1 VGLKGIA
8 KYIIYVF
15 LTGITVLTVTTSL
28 HANLYTSLLHPVPQV
43 ADTTMSDDTTASGD
57 TIEIKDVDLPWDFG
71 PGDNNPYLQD
81 MGSPLY
87 GQDPDNMQEQIEYD
101 PETDSYIF
109 KKTVGDSTEVA
120 TPYNMSF
127 DEYRQYDFERGMQD
141 YWQQRVKNA
150 SFESRSTLIPKL
162 EVGGEAFDRIFGSNT
177 IDIKPQGSA
186 ELSFGLEISNVENPN
201 LPVKMQRTTT
211 FDFDE
216 KIQMNVVGQIG
227 DKMKVNVQ
235 YDTEASFDFENSVK
249 LEYTGHEDEI
259 IQKIEAGN
267 VSLPLTGSLIQGSQS
282 LFGFKTELKFG
293 KLTMT
298 SIFSQQKGETSTIT
312 VEGGAQMQDFEI
324 DADEYEENKHFFL
337 SHYFKENYDKALED
351 LPIIKSGVNITK
363 VEVWVTNTAGNFEE
377 ARNIVAFTDLGE
389 SNPDDIQSDYV
400 SSYYAQTVFPFDS
413 ANNLGGVA
421 SAHPEIRDINEAS
434 TFLTGIGMQG
444 GVDYEKIESAR
455 KLNSSEYK
463 INKQLGYISLNS
475 RIQSDQVLAVAF
487 EYTVQGETHRV
498 GEFANSGVSAP
509 DALVLK
515 LIKGTALTPDLK
527 IWDLMMKN
535 IYSIGA
541 YQLTSE
547 DFVLDIMYRNDKTG
561 TSLNYLPVGEVDNT
575 ILLRVMNLD
584 ALDRQLDPNPDGLYD
599 FINNITIRPDNGRVI
614 FPVREPFGSHL
625 REKITGGDPDLN
637 DEAEEYVFHELYDS
651 TQSTARQ
658 IAEKNKYYMTGHYKS
673 SSGSEIRLN
682 AINIPEGS
690 VKVTAGGREL
700 TENQDYT
707 VDYNLGRVKI
717 INEGILESGTPIN
730 ISLESNSMFSVQTKT
745 LVGTHLNYEISKDFN
760 LGATI
765 LNLTERPLTQKV
777 SIGDEP
783 ISNTIWGVNGSYRS
797 EVPFITKA
805 LDFLPLLE
813 TKEKSTVTLT
823 GEFAHL
829 IPGHSSALEEG
840 GSAFIDD
847 FEGSETS
854 IDIKSFV
861 AWSLAS
867 NPEGQTTLFPNAEYM
882 NDLRYG
888 YNRAKL
894 AWYVVDPIFH
904 RNNSPVSEE
913 LRSSHYVREVIEQ
926 EIFPNKESE
935 TGSIPATLAV
945 LNLTYYPTIKGP
957 YNYDVDGVN
966 ADGTLTNPQNRWGG
980 IMRKL
985 TTNDFEEANIE
996 YVEFWMMDPF
1006 VEDENNMGGDLLIN
1020 LGSVSEDVLKDSR
1033 KSFENG
1039 LPAPG
1044 VENPVDETVWGLV
1057 PKVQSMVNGFDNDPD
1072 IRTAQDIG
1080 LDGLSSQDEADFF
1093 DQYLQSLADQFGT
1106 NSEVYQRALEDPSN
1120 DDYHHFRGEDYDEAN
1135 LDIISRY
1142 MYYNGLEGNSPVAQT
1157 EDYSTSAT
1165 SVPNTEDINQDN
1177 TLSENEAYFQYR
1189 ISIRPEDLEVGQN
1202 FITDKVSHKAE
1213 MANGE
1218 ESEVDWYQFKVPISN
1233 YDKKIGRIE
1242 DFKSIRFIRML
1253 LTNFSKTT
1261 TMRFG
1266 TLDLVRNEWRKYDNS
1281 FIQPGEYIPD
1291 EIELT
1296 PFEVSAVNIEENNSK
1311 TPVNYILPPE
1321 VDRVIDPTNPQLR
1334 QLNEQAMILKVIDL
1348 ADGDARAVY
1357 KNIDMDVRKYK
1368 RLKMF
1373 IHAES
1378 VEGYETLNDDDLH
1391 LFVRLGSDY
1400 QNNYYEYQIPLEV
1413 TPDGFYENDNPDDR
1427 LIVWPEGNNLD
1438 LDFELLQ
1445 LVKQNRN
1452 DEMRTS
1458 GSGVTLTRLYSMA
1471 DGERRV
1477 SVMGNPN
1484 LSNVRTI
1491 MIGVRNPKKETNPD
1505 YDDGMRKTGE
1515 VWVNELRLTD
1525 FDEKGGWAARTRMT
1539 TKLADFGSVTV
1550 TGSTSKPGFG
1560 SINQK
1565 VSERQKEE
1573 INSYDISSNFELG
1586 KFFPQDAGVRIPMYV
1601 GYSESVANPEYNPLD
1616 PDIPFKVALND
1627 PNRPQEEKD
1636 SIKRIAQD
1644 YTQRKSLN
1652 FTNVKV
1658 NKMDGQPKIY
1668 DLSNW
1673 SVSYA
1678 YNETFK
1684 RNITTE
1690 FDTDKQITGGIAY
1703 NYNAT
1708 PQNVQPFKK
1717 VKFLNKP
1724 AFRLIKDFNFYY
1736 LPSQLSFRTNLDR
1749 QYSELQNRN
1758 IENPYMQIPLSV
1770 NKNFSWIRQYD
1781 MKYNLSRNL
1790 KFDFSATNN
1799 ARIDEPQG
1807 RLWEN
1812 DPYYEEKMDT
1822 IWNNLRDFG
1831 RNTQYNHQFNVTYTL
1846 PINKIRLLSWI
1857 SANARY
1863 NGTYDWVAGPQ
1874 TADTVELGNTIQNN
1888 NTMSLTTQ
1896 FNLMSLYNKVDY
1908 LKEVNQKYKGRQGRK
1923 QKPKIETVTFETQ
1936 ETKLKKDRRERIVH
1950 KLKTEEVTVK
1960 ATSPKGAV
1968 IPGETEV
1975 IDDKI
1980 VYFTPAKDADTANII
1995 VTGQR
2000 EEKESILKKIL
2011 DNTLALAMSTKNIS
2025 VSYSGTN
2032 ATQLPGYLPEP
2043 QIMGMTEYTPDQET
2057 FGTQSTRRAP
2067 GIPFVLGWQ
2076 DRDFGRMACEN
2087 YMVSRDSLLNQPY
2100 TMSENETWDI
2110 RASLEPVRQM
2120 RFDLNLN
2127 RTYTENISEYYSWT
2141 VTDPLTGEG
2150 RFDAQSQQLSGNFS
2164 MTTLTLATAFESFGD
2179 SDNYNSE
2186 SFSNFSD
2193 YRKVIATRL
2202 AKQRPDYDPNDL
2214 DENGYPSGYG
2224 KLSQDVMTPAFRAAY
2239 SGKDPKTIS
2248 LEKFPSIE
2256 NILPNWRLTYDGLAK
2271 LPFIKDYIR
2280 TANVTH
2286 TYRSTYN
2293 IGNFDSRLPDLW
2305 NPHEDGFNYIR
2316 DGNGN
2321 FYSQFEINSVSITEQ
2336 FSPLIAIDLNW
2347 KNSLI
2352 TKIEFKKSRNLSMS
2366 FSNNQLTEQ
2375 KTDEYILGAGY
2386 RIKDVEVTVGARGG
2400 RKRTFKS
2407 DLNLRLDFS
2416 IRNNITILRKL
2427 EEDVNQIT
2435 AGNGLVTIKTSADY
2449 VLSDRFNLRL
2459 FYDHEINTP
2468 KVSLSFPTSNIRFG
2482 VSVRFT
2488 LAA

>member
-1 VGLKGIA
+1 LKGIA
-8 KYIIYVF
+8 KYIVYVF
-15 LTGITVLTVTTSL
+15 LTGITVLTVTTFL
-28 HANLYTSLLHPVPQV
+28 HANMYMPFFHSVYHVP
-43 ADTTMSDDTTASGD
+43 DTTMSADTTVSGD

-81 MGSPLY
+81 PESPLY
-87 GQDPDNMQEQIEYD
+87 GQDPDNMQQQIEYD

-127 DEYRQYDFERGMQD
+127 DEYRQYDFEKGMQD

-312 VEGGAQMQDFEI
+312 VEGGAQMQEFEI
-324 DADEYEENKHFFL
+324 DADEYEKDKHFFL
-337 SHYFKENYDKALED
+337 SHYFKENYDKSLEN
-351 LPIIKSGVNITK
+351 LPVINSGVNITK
-363 VEVWVTNTAGNFEE
+363 VEVWVTNTAGDFEE
-377 ARNIVAFTDLGE
+377 ARNILAFTDLGE
-389 SNPDDIQSDYV
+389 SNPESIQSDYV
-400 SSYYAQTVFPFDS
+400 TSGMGQSMYPFDS
-413 ANNLGGVA
+413 VNNLGGIA
-421 SAHPEIRDINEAS
+421 TNFPEIRDINQINS
-434 TFLTGIGMQG
+434 ILSGSPFDMQG

-463 INKQLGYISLNS
+463 INRQLGYISLNS
-475 RIQSDQVLAVAF
+475 RMRSDQVLAVAF
-487 EYTVQGETHRV
+487 EYTVGGKTYRV
-498 GEFANSGVSAP
+498 GEFASSGVSAP

-541 YQLTSE
+541 YQVTSE

-561 TSLNYLPVGEVDNT
+561 SPLNYLPVGKIDNT

-584 ALDRQLDPNPDGLYD
+584 ALDRQHDPNPDGLYD

-625 REKITGGDPDLN
+625 REKITGGDPELN

-658 IAEKNKYYMTGHYKS
+658 LAEKNKYYMTGQYKS

-682 AINIPEGS
+682 AINIPEGA
-690 VKVTAGGREL
+690 VKVTAGGAEL
-700 TENQDYT
+700 VENQDFT

-805 LDFLPLLE
+805 IDFLPLIE
-813 TKEKSTVTLT
+813 TKETSTITLT

-854 IDIKSFV
+854 IDIKSFT

-867 NPEGQTTLFPNAEYM
+867 NPFDQPELFPNADLT
-882 NDLRYG
+882 NDLKYG
-888 YNRAKL
+888 YGRAKL
-894 AWYVVDPIFH
+894 AWYVIDPLFH
-904 RNNSPVSEE
+904 RNNSPVSDE
-913 LRSSHYVREVIEQ
+913 LRSSHYVREVREQ

-945 LNLTYYPTIKGP
+945 FNLTYYPTLKGP
-957 YNYDVDGVN
+957 YNYDITNVNDDGS
-966 ADGTLTNPQNRWGG
+966 LKNPENRWGG
-980 IMRKL
+980 IMREL
-985 TTNDFEEANIE
+985 STNDFEESNIE

-1006 VEDENNMGGDLLIN
+1006 VEDENNYGGDLLIN

-1044 VENPVDETVWGLV
+1044 LENPVDTTVWGLV
-1057 PKVQSMVNGFDNDPD
+1057 PQVQSLVSGFDNDPE
-1072 IRTAQDIG
+1072 IRTAQDVG
-1080 LDGLSSQDEADFF
+1080 LDGLSSENERAFF
-1093 DQYLQSLADQFGT
+1093 NEYLQSLENNFGA
-1106 NSEVYQRALEDPSN
+1106 NSQVYQMALEDPSS
-1120 DDYHHFRGEDYDEAN
+1120 DDYHHFRGEDYDEDN
-1135 LDIISRY
+1135 TDIISRY
-1142 MYYNGLEGNSPVAQT
+1142 MYYNGPEGNSPVSQQG

-1165 SVPNTEDINQDN
+1165 SRPNTEDVNQDN

-1189 ISIRPEDLEVGQN
+1189 ISIRPEDLEVGKN
-1202 FITDKVSHKAE
+1202 FITDKVSYSAE
-1213 MANGE
+1213 LANGE
-1218 ESEVDWYQFKVPISN
+1218 ESEVEWYQFKVPISN
-1233 YDKKIGRIE
+1233 YDKKIGKIE
-1242 DFKSIRFIRML
+1242 DFKSIRFIRMM

-1311 TPVNYILPPE
+1311 VPVNYILPPE
-1321 VDRVIDPTNPQLR
+1321 VDRVIDPMNPQLR
-1334 QLNEQAMILKVIDL
+1334 QLNEQAMMLKVIDL

-1357 KNIDMDVRKYK
+1357 KNIDMDIRKYK
-1368 RLKMF
+1368 KLKMF

-1378 VEGYETLNDDDLH
+1378 VEGYETLNEDDLH

-1400 QNNYYEYQIPLEV
+1400 QNNYYEYQIPLKV
-1413 TPDGFYENDNPDDR
+1413 TPEGYYENDNPDDR
-1427 LIVWPEGNNLD
+1427 LIVWPEENNLD

-1452 DEMRTS
+1452 DKMRS
-1458 GSGVTLTRLYSMA
+1458 AGSGVTLTRLFSMA
-1471 DGERRV
+1471 DGDRTV

-1484 LSNVRTI
+1484 LSNVQTI
-1491 MIGVRNPKKETNPD
+1491 MVGIRNPKKEKVADN
-1505 YDDGMRKTGE
+1505 DDGMQKTGE
-1515 VWVNELRLTD
+1515 IWVNELRLTD

-1636 SIKRIAQD
+1636 SLKHIAQD

-1658 NKMDGQPKIY
+1658 NKMEGQPKIY

-1673 SVSYA
+1673 SVNYA
-1678 YNETFK
+1678 YNEMFS
-1684 RNITTE
+1684 RNINTE
-1690 FDTDKQITGGIAY
+1690 FDTRKEISGGIAY

-1708 PQNVQPFKK
+1708 PKNVQPFKK

-1758 IENPYMQIPLSV
+1758 ISNPYMQIPLNV

-1781 MKYNLSRNL
+1781 LKYNLSRSL

-1807 RLWEN
+1807 RLWEE
-1812 DPYYEEKMDT
+1812 DPYYEQKMDT
-1822 IWNNLRDFG
+1822 IWDNLRDFG
-1831 RNTQYNHQFNVTYTL
+1831 RNTQYNHQFNVTYQL

-1863 NGTYDWVAGPQ
+1863 NGTYDWIAGPR
-1874 TADTVELGNTIQNN
+1874 TDSIELGNTIQNN
-1888 NTMSLTTQ
+1888 NTMSLSTQ
-1896 FNLMSLYNKVDY
+1896 FNVMSLYNKVDY
-1908 LKEVNQKYKGRQGRK
+1908 LKDINQKYKGRQRRK
-1923 QKPKIETVTFETQ
+1923 QKPKIETVTYEEQKTN
-1936 ETKLKKDRRERIVH
+1936 LKKDKRIRIVH
-1950 KLKTEEVTVK
+1950 KLKTEEITIK
-1960 ATSPKGAV
+1960 ATTPKGAV
-1968 IPGETEV
+1968 IPGESEV

-1980 VYFTPAKDADTANII
+1980 AYFTPAKNADTANII
-1995 VTGQR
+1995 VSGQR
-2000 EEKESILKKIL
+2000 EAKESVLKKIV

-2025 VSYSGTN
+2025 ISYSGTN

-2043 QIMGMTEYTPDQET
+2043 QIMGLTNYPAESALGATSPVQ
-2057 FGTQSTRRAP
+2057 AP
-2067 GIPFVLGWQ
+2067 GIPFVFGWQ
-2076 DRDFGRMACEN
+2076 DRDFGQWACDN
-2087 YMVSRDSLLNQPY
+2087 YLVTRDSMLNQAY

-2110 RASLEPVRQM
+2110 RASLEPFRQM
-2120 RFDLNLN
+2120 RLDLNLN
-2127 RTYTENISEYYSWT
+2127 RTYTENISEFYTWK
-2141 VTDPLTGEG
+2141 VTDPNTGEG
-2150 RFDAQSQQLSGNFS
+2150 KFEVQSQQLSGNFS
-2164 MTTLTLATAFESFGD
+2164 MTTFTMATAFESFGNE
-2179 SDNYNSE
+2179 DNYNSA
-2186 SFSNFSD
+2186 SFNDFSE

-2202 AKQRPDYDPNDL
+2202 AKQRPGYDPADL

-2224 KLSQDVMTPAFRAAY
+2224 KLSQDVLIPAFRAAY
-2239 SGKDPKTIS
+2239 SGKDPKVIS
-2248 LEKFPSIE
+2248 LERFPSIE

-2271 LPFIKDYIR
+2271 LPFINDYIR

-2293 IGNFDSRLPDLW
+2293 IGNFDSRLSDQW
-2305 NPHEDGFNYIR
+2305 NPRDDNFNYIR
-2316 DGNGN
+2316 DANDN

-2336 FSPLIAIDLNW
+2336 FSPFIAIDLNW

-2352 TKIEFKKSRNLSMS
+2352 TKIEFKKTRNLNMS

-2386 RIKDVEVTVGARGG
+2386 RIKDVEVTIGTRGG

-2427 EEDVNQIT
+2427 EEGVDQVT